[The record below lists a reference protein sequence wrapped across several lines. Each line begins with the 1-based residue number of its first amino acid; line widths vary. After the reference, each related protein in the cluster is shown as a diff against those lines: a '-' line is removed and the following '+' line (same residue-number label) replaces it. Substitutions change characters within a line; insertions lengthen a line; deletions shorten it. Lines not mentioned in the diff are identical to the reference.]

1 MDPIEI
7 QQVSYPRCVKFLSIL
22 GLGLGLGLAAH
33 AADLLPPVA
42 APAEPSGMKALFNG
56 TDLSAWDGDPRL
68 WSVKDGA
75 IRGETTREV
84 AAQGNTFL
92 ILKDRNFSDFE
103 LRLSFRCSQ
112 SNNSG
117 IQYRSKHITEGN
129 LANAWVVRGY
139 QHEIRNQNK
148 LPSVAG
154 FIYDEGGKRA
164 RMCLVGDK
172 ATWENGKKTLIGTL
186 IDAAGFEKLFKLD
199 AWNEV
204 VIIARD
210 THIQHYLNG
219 TLILDF
225 TDNDPQLVLKDG
237 IIALQLHA
245 GNPMWAEFKNLR
257 IKDLAKE

>member
-117 IQYRSKHITEGN
+117 IQYRSKPVSYTHLT
-129 LANAWVVRGY
+129 
-139 QHEIRNQNK
+139 
-148 LPSVAG
+148 LPTN
-154 FIYDEGGKRA
+154 R
-164 RMCLVGDK
+164 
-172 ATWENGKKTLIGTL
+172 
-186 IDAAGFEKLFKLD
+186 
-199 AWNEV
+199 EV
-204 VIIARD
+204 
-210 THIQHYLNG
+210 
-219 TLILDF
+219 
-225 TDNDPQLVLKDG
+225 
-237 IIALQLHA
+237 
-245 GNPMWAEFKNLR
+245 
-257 IKDLAKE
+257 